1 MKYLKSFNENLGFDL
16 IPQQYEIRFKKD
28 TIVFTTFIGVE
39 CGKKIYGEQR
49 GHFPNTSII
58 KDGIRDV
65 DMEILME
72 ENDKMMINVDMVHAE
87 EDIVDISGFSLCNT
101 LQYQEYHYELDIE
114 EYSMSIKS
122 STCGI
127 ILDPLTK
134 NGSMMSLS
142 MNDVEIKGIHY

>member
-1 MKYLKSFNENLGFDL
+1 LEGRTIQHNEN
-16 IPQQYEIRFKKD
+16 RFKKD

-39 CGKKIYGEQR
+39 CGKKIYGRAKNNAYHSQ
-49 GHFPNTSII
+49 NISIV

-72 ENDKMMINVDMVHAE
+72 ENDKMMINVDMVHDE
-87 EDIVDISGFSLCNT
+87 EDIVDISGFSVCNT
-101 LQYQEYHYELDIE
+101 LQYQEYHAELDIE
-114 EYSMSIKS
+114 EYSHSIKS